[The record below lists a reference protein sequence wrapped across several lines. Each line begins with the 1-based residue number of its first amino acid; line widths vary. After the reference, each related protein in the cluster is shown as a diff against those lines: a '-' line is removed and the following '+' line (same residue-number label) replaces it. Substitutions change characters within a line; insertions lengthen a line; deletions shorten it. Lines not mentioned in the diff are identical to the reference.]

1 MLWKKSG
8 GVSEEMSWDE
18 LMKNVTICLLAVVP
32 GIMYHYLCGWASD
45 YQRRRELQEENDDR
59 IH

>member
-1 MLWKKSG
+1 
-8 GVSEEMSWDE
+8 MSWDE